1 MAGPNEY
8 LAEGWC
14 RGADGA
20 LRRET
25 VHSMLRRLPGWN
37 YRQRAIYQ
45 ITITLADRAS
55 RSLGRLAVK
64 RLFPDLF
71 RVVGELKLPLDWGDG
86 RRLVGH
92 FMALGNRFLLARSLV
107 QVQVSRRDFGYRR
120 EAKAGGGLKIVRD
133 AQGVPEVAFSS
144 PAFDEK
150 RELLLEAARHGAVLI
165 SPCVS
170 DGEREIARLA
180 LAAERPLVTLQNKG
194 FAPMQKPGGRYFDA
208 CADGRLLM
216 LAPIAW
222 PYQPGDKPMTRFDA
236 TAMNRLCQG
245 LVGEDAAPIN
255 YHGMKPADIDSLAW
269 AAARLEEMK

>member
-1 MAGPNEY
+1 MAEPNEY

-71 RVVGELKLPLDWGDG
+71 RVVGELKLP
-86 RRLVGH
+86 
-92 FMALGNRFLLARSLV
+92 LV

>member
-1 MAGPNEY
+1 MKRY
-8 LAEGWC
+8 LADNP
-14 RGADGA
+14 R
-20 LRRET
+20 
-25 VHSMLRRLPGWN
+25 
-37 YRQRAIYQ
+37 
-45 ITITLADRAS
+45 
-55 RSLGRLAVK
+55 RLAVK

-269 AAARLEEMK
+269 AAARLEEIK